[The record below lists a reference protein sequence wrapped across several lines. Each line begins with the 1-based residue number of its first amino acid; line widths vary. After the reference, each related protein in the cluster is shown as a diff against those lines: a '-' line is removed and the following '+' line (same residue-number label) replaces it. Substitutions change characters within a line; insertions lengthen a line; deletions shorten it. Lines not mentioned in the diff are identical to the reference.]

1 MKISDLSQNTIASLF
16 FSVVMLFIVAFDN
29 GVPNFDELK
38 EVSGTLEWFEAKGKN
53 RSTLR
58 FKLKE
63 HEEMFVYHSIA
74 GSISAVK
81 SALIKE
87 GATLKVLYDPNDS
100 DSALWEFETVHPIYQ
115 IVSDNH
121 LVKSYRSIAENYKSN
136 GSLGFILLLGGLAFS
151 LFFLAIDWEIKRD
164 VN

>member
-16 FSVVMLFIVAFDN
+16 FSVVMLFIVAFDD
-29 GVPNFDELK
+29 GVPSFDELK
-38 EVSGTLEWFEAKGKN
+38 KVSGTLEWFEAKGKN
-53 RSTLR
+53 RNTLR

-74 GSISAVK
+74 GSITAVK

-100 DSALWEFETVHPIYQ
+100 DSALWEFQTIHPVYQ
-115 IVSDNH
+115 IVSDNQ
-121 LVKSYRSIAENYKSN
+121 LVKSFRSIAENYKDN
-136 GSLGFILLLGGLAFS
+136 ESLGFILLLGGLAFS
-151 LFFLAIDWEIKRD
+151 LFF
-164 VN
+164 